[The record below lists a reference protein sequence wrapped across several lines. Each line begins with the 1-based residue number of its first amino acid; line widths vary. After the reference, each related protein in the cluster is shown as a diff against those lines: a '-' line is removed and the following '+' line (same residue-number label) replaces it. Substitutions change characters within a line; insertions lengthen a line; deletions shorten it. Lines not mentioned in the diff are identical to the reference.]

1 MNRLTQKFH
10 SLRIIAGRGNSSRSS
25 RVKFVAIRQ
34 KVFRGIVI
42 VGFAG
47 WLAFSRTTQYL
58 AAEIG
63 NWVCGPKTQY
73 FALPPSGDCSP
84 RSFGRKTGPK
94 ALTLN
99 EEEGL
104 QLLPRRTKRPSSR
117 QVRSDQKKFGCHET
131 RLGRQTFRTEWWFEA
146 KNRKSRLL
154 LRRYHQRN
162 RSLLRHHP
170 KKPAAPFS
178 PATFWLHCGKTD
190 IGKEGVG
197 ETSVGF
203 LLQDTIRPIS
213 KSLEEEFADSRLST

>member
-1 MNRLTQKFH
+1 MNRLTREISP
-10 SLRIIAGRGNSSRSS
+10 SLRIIAGRGDTSRSS

-34 KVFRGIVI
+34 KVFQGIVI

-47 WLAFSRTTQYL
+47 WLKNFFRGRLSTSSQKSG
-58 AAEIG
+58 IG
-63 NWVCGPKTQY
+63 SAVRKTQY
-73 FALPPSGDCSP
+73 FCVAAFRAIAP
-84 RSFGRKTGPK
+84 RSFCRKTGPK

-99 EEEGL
+99 EEAAP

-131 RLGRQTFRTEWWFEA
+131 RLGEADLGTEWWFEA

-170 KKPAAPFS
+170 KKPAAAHFHRQPFGS
-178 PATFWLHCGKTD
+178 IAGKPTKVKRAWAKPPSDSLSSRHYPAQYPNH
-190 IGKEGVG
+190 
-197 ETSVGF
+197 
-203 LLQDTIRPIS
+203 
-213 KSLEEEFADSRLST
+213 